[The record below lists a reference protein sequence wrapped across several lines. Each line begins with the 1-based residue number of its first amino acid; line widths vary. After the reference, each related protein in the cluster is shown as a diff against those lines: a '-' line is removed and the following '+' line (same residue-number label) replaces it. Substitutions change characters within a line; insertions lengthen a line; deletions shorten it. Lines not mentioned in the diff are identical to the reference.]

1 MAGSASDSMDEGH
14 LDLVPMIDCIMLLLL
29 FFMMTTKFTA
39 EEKAI
44 SSLLPT
50 DKGQAAAPQKQT
62 DPPQLVN
69 ISIYP
74 AGMTKGFQPSDYLNQ
89 LNKLHL
95 PGQVI
100 SDAVI
105 RIGNREPI
113 TIPGRK
119 LAANFGE
126 DVLVMQRLID
136 QIHLYI
142 ADELTKFEKAGQPR
156 NKQNDIIINC
166 FSGLSWKFPLI
177 VYDGV
182 RAYEGKAGNIKYTGD
197 PAQLLEA
204 RAVTFSPPRIR
215 DYTANE
221 LGNELYEIIHT
232 K

>member
-29 FFMMTTKFTA
+29 FFMMTTKFSS

-50 DKGQAAAPQKQT
+50 DKGQAAASPKKQ
-62 DPPQLVN
+62 DPPQTVN
-69 ISIYP
+69 ICIYP
-74 AGMTKGFQPSDYLNQ
+74 AGMTKGYQPSDYAAQ
-89 LNKLHL
+89 LAKMRQ

-100 SDAVI
+100 GDAYL

-113 TIPGRK
+113 LIKGSK
-119 LAANFGE
+119 LGAKGGQDALE
-126 DVLVMQRLID
+126 MQRLVEI
-136 QIHLYI
+136 IHTYVG
-142 ADELTKFEKAGQPR
+142 DELAKFEKPGEPR
-156 NKQNDIIINC
+156 NKQNDILVNC
-166 FSGLSWKFPLI
+166 FSGLSWKFALV
-177 VYDGV
+177 VYDGI
-182 RAYEGKAGNIKYTGD
+182 RAYEGKVGNLKYTGD

-204 RAVTFSPPRIR
+204 RAVTFAPPRVR